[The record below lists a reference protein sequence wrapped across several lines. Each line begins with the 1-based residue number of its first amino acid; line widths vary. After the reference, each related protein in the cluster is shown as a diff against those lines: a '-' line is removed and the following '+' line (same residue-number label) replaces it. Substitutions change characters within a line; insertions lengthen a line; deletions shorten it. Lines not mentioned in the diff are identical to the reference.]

1 MKAEN
6 YFDKFL
12 ENIEPK
18 KKYKDHAV
26 EAHTRVRDYLL
37 TEDSQFSE
45 YVIDS
50 FLYGSYK
57 RHTAEGNIKDVDI
70 ALVTTFDPNSDED
83 KPSKVL
89 PKLKRALNRFYE
101 DPKATTPNRK
111 SVQVID
117 PLPDEPD
124 SELTLDIIPVVLTGN
139 SDQKV
144 LVPDRENDI
153 WVESHPKG
161 HLKFTSDLNS
171 DELSQGMFVPLVKI
185 MKHWWK
191 QHSGVEDAKPKGFW
205 LEILVGETFDSTK
218 NSYAE
223 HFVQVLTNIKNRYMD
238 YEDSSSVPEL
248 RDPGLHAETL
258 KTSMILTEFI
268 HFMDAVNDTLLIAT
282 EALES
287 TDESESA
294 YLWGSILGDEFPK
307 PERKSSF
314 DLSKLVGFVNAFFAP
329 KEQFLQRDY
338 GFPIL
343 DLGYS
348 LRIDGWVTKNKGFR
362 DNYISLLPLVQK
374 KASILFKII
383 KFDVPG
389 EFNVMWKVKN
399 TGREASRLGTQ
410 RGEITWDEGNKEK
423 VESTLYTGTH
433 FVECYVIDSS
443 NRCIAWDRIKVRIV

>member
-1 MKAEN
+1 MTIET
-6 YFDKFL
+6 YFDTFL

-18 KKYKDHAV
+18 KKYKEHAI

-45 YVIDS
+45 YVLDS

-70 ALVTTFDPNSDED
+70 ALVTNFDPYSDED

-89 PKLKRALNRFYE
+89 PKLKRALNRFYK

-144 LVPDRENDI
+144 LVPDRENDT

-171 DELSQGMFVPLVKI
+171 DAVSQGMFVPLAKI

-191 QHSGVEDAKPKGFW
+191 QHSGIDDAKPKGFW

-218 NSYAE
+218 STYAE
-223 HFVQVLTNIKNRYMD
+223 HFVQTLSNIKNRYLD
-238 YEDSSSVPEL
+238 YESYSSVPEL
-248 RDPGLHAETL
+248 VDPGLPGESL
-258 KTSMILTEFI
+258 KTSMTLAEFV
-268 HFMDAVNDTLLIAT
+268 HFMDAVNDTLEIAT
-282 EALES
+282 EALNS
-287 TDESESA
+287 TDEEESS
-294 YLWGSILGDEFPK
+294 YLWNSVFGDEFPSN
-307 PERKSSF
+307 SSKKF
-314 DLSKLVGFVNAFFAP
+314 DLSKIVQFISDSFAP
-329 KEQFLQRDY
+329 EEQFLTRDF
-338 GFPIL
+338 GF
-343 DLGYS
+343 
-348 LRIDGWVTKNKGFR
+348 RFVKTNHVVKIDGWVT
-362 DNYISLLPLVQK
+362 DNDGHRPGYVSQVKFIKKKSKLLFSIQK
-374 KASILFKII
+374 CT
-383 KFDVPG
+383 VP
-389 EFNVMWKVKN
+389 EEYRLLWKVKN
-399 TGREASRLGTQ
+399 TGKEAQRLGTQ
-410 RGEITWDEGNKEK
+410 RGEITWDKGEKQKE
-423 VESTLYTGTH
+423 ESTLYTGSH
-433 FVECYVIDSS
+433 YVECYVIDQQ
-443 NRCIAWDRIKVRIV
+443 NNCVAWDRIRVRIM